1 MKIFKNK
8 KNLLKEISNKKNI
21 AFVPTMGS
29 IHNGH
34 LSLIKKAKKKS
45 KNVLV
50 SIYVNPK
57 QFSSNSDFRKY
68 PRDINKDIILLRKI
82 NVKYL
87 YLPTN
92 NDIYSFKSTLPL
104 YLDKFSKKL
113 CGKFRGRH
121 FKGVINVVNRFIEI
135 IQPHLIFLGFKD
147 FQQLTL
153 IKLHINKNKIKTQ
166 VVVCPTIREKNGIAL
181 SSRNA
186 KLKKN
191 QIETAGRIYKY
202 LNTIKKKK
210 IFFINSKRKKLIII
224 NKITLLGAKKID
236 YLECLNIKTLK
247 SIKKTN
253 EHYNIFIAYYLGNVR
268 LIDNL

>member
-1 MKIFKNK
+1 M
-8 KNLLKEISNKKNI
+8 
-21 AFVPTMGS
+21 
-29 IHNGH
+29 
-34 LSLIKKAKKKS
+34 
-45 KNVLV
+45 
-50 SIYVNPK
+50 
-57 QFSSNSDFRKY
+57 
-68 PRDINKDIILLRKI
+68 
-82 NVKYL
+82 
-87 YLPTN
+87 
-92 NDIYSFKSTLPL
+92 
-104 YLDKFSKKL
+104 DKFSKKL

-153 IKLHINKNKIKTQ
+153 IKLHIKKNKIKTQ

-247 SIKKTN
+247 SIKTTN
-253 EHYNIFIAYYLGNVR
+253 ENYNIFIAYYLGNVR